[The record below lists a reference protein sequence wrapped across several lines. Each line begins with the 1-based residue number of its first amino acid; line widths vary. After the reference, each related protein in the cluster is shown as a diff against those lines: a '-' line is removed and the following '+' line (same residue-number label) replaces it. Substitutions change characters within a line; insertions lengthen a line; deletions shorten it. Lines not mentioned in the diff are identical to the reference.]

1 MFRSRFLW
9 KLYVGYALLILLTTS
24 IVGGLVALQIARRTL
39 AETDRRL
46 EAEAVLLRDIAA
58 HTVGTPQQA
67 ALQSRVKALG
77 EKIGTRLTVI
87 GIDGNVLADSDEI
100 PGLMNNHGDRP
111 EVLLAHSSAIGTATR
126 YSQTLGQRMRYLALP
141 IDSGGDTIG
150 WVRTSLPL
158 TSITSRLAELR
169 NAVLVGAAVA
179 AVVALGLGFLF
190 ARRVTRPVLSMA
202 VAAESIAA
210 GDYEKQVEI
219 GSNDELGALARAF
232 NVMSRHLR
240 TSILTINADR
250 RKLTAI
256 LSSMVEGVVAA
267 DRDERVVHM
276 NAASGRMLGVEPSH
290 ALSQPI
296 WSTIRVREVSEAIS
310 EALQREKVVHR
321 VVRLPGSPD
330 RILDLHASPLDSGN
344 GVMAGVVLVLD
355 DITQLRRLE
364 TMRRDFLGN
373 VSHELKTPVTAIR
386 ALVETVLD
394 DPQMPSDMRRRFL
407 RKVRTQAERLSSLV
421 SDLLSLSRFE
431 SESEALDI
439 EPIDV
444 REPVEASIRALSVP
458 AAAAG
463 VEIQGDLP
471 AQPVTVVG
479 DPEALQQAVT
489 NLIDN
494 AVKYAQAD
502 TIAVRVAA
510 TGDDAFI
517 EVEDDGLGIEPRHHE
532 RIFERFYRV
541 DKARSRELGG
551 TGLGLA
557 IVKHITLAHSGSVC
571 LDSQTGEGS
580 TFQLR
585 LPLAPPLVVEHQKL
599 GSELLSTP
607 IS

>member
-9 KLYVGYALLILLTTS
+9 KLYVGYALLILLTTG

-39 AETDRRL
+39 AETDLRL
-46 EAEAVLLRDIAA
+46 QAEAVLLLDIAA
-58 HTVGTPQQA
+58 TAIGTPSEA
-67 ALQSRVKALG
+67 ALQPRIQTMGKT
-77 EKIGTRLTVI
+77 IGTRLTVI
-87 GIDGNVLADSDEI
+87 GPDGVVLADSEEN
-100 PGLMNNHGDRP
+100 PALMDNHGNRP
-111 EVLLAHSSAIGTATR
+111 EVLQTREVPIGTASR
-126 YSQTLGQRMRYLALP
+126 FSQTLGQRMRYLALP
-141 IDSGGDTIG
+141 IETEGAASG

-158 TSITSRLAELR
+158 TSITSRLEQLR

-190 ARRVTRPVLSMA
+190 ARRVTQPVLSMA
-202 VAAESIAA
+202 LAADRIAA

-240 TSILTINADR
+240 TSIETINADR

-276 NAASGRMLGVEPSH
+276 NAASGQILGVDPET
-290 ALSQPI
+290 AVGQPI

-310 EALQREKVVHR
+310 EALRREKVVHR

-364 TMRRDFLGN
+364 TMRRDFFGN

-394 DPQMPSDMRRRFL
+394 DPEMPPPMRRRFL
-407 RKVRTQAERLSSLV
+407 GKVRTQTERLSSLV
-421 SDLLSLSRFE
+421 SDLLSLSRLE
-431 SESEALDI
+431 SETAALDV

-444 REPVEASIRALSVP
+444 REPIEASIRALSVP
-458 AAAAG
+458 AASAG
-463 VEIQGDLP
+463 VELVVELP
-471 AQPVTVVG
+471 AEPVIVVG
-479 DPEALQQAVT
+479 DPEALQQGVS

-494 AVKYAQAD
+494 AVKY
-502 TIAVRVAA
+502 
-510 TGDDAFI
+510 
-517 EVEDDGLGIEPRHHE
+517 
-532 RIFERFYRV
+532 
-541 DKARSRELGG
+541 S
-551 TGLGLA
+551 
-557 IVKHITLAHSGSVC
+557 
-571 LDSQTGEGS
+571 
-580 TFQLR
+580 
-585 LPLAPPLVVEHQKL
+585 
-599 GSELLSTP
+599 
-607 IS
+607 